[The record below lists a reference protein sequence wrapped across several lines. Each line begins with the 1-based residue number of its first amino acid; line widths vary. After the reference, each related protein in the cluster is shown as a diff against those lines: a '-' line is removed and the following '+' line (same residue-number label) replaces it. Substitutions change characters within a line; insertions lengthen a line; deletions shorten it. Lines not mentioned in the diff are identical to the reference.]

1 MPSLISSPVLV
12 LNVAYEP
19 SQITTVKNAV
29 KLLVKNAVEITEH
42 KNKYLR
48 PGIPVPSVIRLLRH
62 VYIPHRLQVLTR
74 KNIYLRD
81 KYTCAYCVKRF
92 SSSDLTLDHIQPQS
106 RGGRGTWSNLT
117 ACCKPC
123 NLFKANRTPEE
134 AGMVLSKR
142 YKPVNMHTSRHVI
155 RAMGEDDPL
164 WRKYLYF
171 ENTSMQ
177 QD

>member
-1 MPSLISSPVLV
+1 
-12 LNVAYEP
+12 
-19 SQITTVKNAV
+19 
-29 KLLVKNAVEITEH
+29 
-42 KNKYLR
+42 
-48 PGIPVPSVIRLLRH
+48 
-62 VYIPHRLQVLTR
+62 
-74 KNIYLRD
+74 
-81 KYTCAYCVKRF
+81 
-92 SSSDLTLDHIQPQS
+92 
-106 RGGRGTWSNLT
+106 
-117 ACCKPC
+117 
-123 NLFKANRTPEE
+123 LFKANRTPEE